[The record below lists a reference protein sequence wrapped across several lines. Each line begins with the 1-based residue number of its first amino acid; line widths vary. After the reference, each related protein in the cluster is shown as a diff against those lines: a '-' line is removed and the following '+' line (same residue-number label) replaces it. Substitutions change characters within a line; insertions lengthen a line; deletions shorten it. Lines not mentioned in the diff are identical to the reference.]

1 MRNTQVL
8 DVNVTGGNKIKRE
21 LVEELA
27 RFVHAK
33 LMPRKAV
40 EVNIDIGDYE
50 VFGLCG
56 QIDDYEYEIELK
68 DTSVTQMLIT
78 LAHEMVHVKQYARN
92 ELKQLVRQPMYR
104 WKKEYLPLDTPYFDQ
119 PWEKEAY
126 DLEEKLY
133 DEWSNTRNI

>member
-1 MRNTQVL
+1 ML
-8 DVNVTGGNKIKRE
+8 DVNVIGGNKIKRE
-21 LVEELA
+21 RVEELA

-40 EVNIDIGDYE
+40 EVNIEIGDFDT
-50 VFGLCG
+50 FGLCG

-68 DTSVTQMLIT
+68 DTNITQMLIT

-92 ELKQLVRQPMYR
+92 ELRQLVRQPMYR

-126 DLEEKLY
+126 ALEEQLY
-133 DEWSNTRNI
+133 NEWSATRNI